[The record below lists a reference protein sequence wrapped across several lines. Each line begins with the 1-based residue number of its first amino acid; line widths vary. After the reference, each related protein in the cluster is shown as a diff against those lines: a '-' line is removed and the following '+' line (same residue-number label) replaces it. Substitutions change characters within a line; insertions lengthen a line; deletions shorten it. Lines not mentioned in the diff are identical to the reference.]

1 MTELEKLVEKD
12 AIRDQYYV
20 YARALDRIDNPL
32 GKTVFAEDAPPADRA
47 AAPSPR
53 RT

>member
-20 YARALDRIDNPL
+20 YARELDRIDKPF
-32 GKTVFAEDAPPADRA
+32 GKTVVA
-47 AAPSPR
+47 
-53 RT
+53 